1 MKRQKNILKMV
12 MVTLLVSGV
21 IACQRSASSMSNTAN
36 DNESSSDSTSI
47 GGNSKLELSPAQ
59 TKAAERGAAIK
70 QEAIKIDTANQ
81 QSVPASRFS
90 SKP

>member
-1 MKRQKNILKMV
+1 MV

-36 DNESSSDSTSI
+36 DNEAAVTRHQSWWKQQTRAFSAQSDKSNATWWI
-47 GGNSKLELSPAQ
+47 HQ
-59 TKAAERGAAIK
+59 

-81 QSVPASRFS
+81 QSIPASRFS